1 MRVLVVEDDPA
12 QSQAVEKS
20 LLGFGHEITEVD
32 SGEKAIRF
40 LKSGPIDLVILDW
53 QLPKMNGF
61 EVLHWIRAQMGNDLP
76 VLFLTSKALEVDI
89 VRALEA
95 GADDYVV
102 KPYRTAEF
110 VARVNAALR
119 RVKQDVK
126 SDGVMLAGNYVV
138 DTNERVVT
146 VVGKPIALTP
156 KEFDLVALLFSNPGR
171 IISRDLMATSVWGHG
186 FDADSRTLDTHMYR
200 IRQKLAFERGNGVR
214 LSSVY
219 THGYRLDV
227 VNQNGIPGNTAS

>member
-20 LLGFGHEITEVD
+20 LQGFGHEITEVN

-40 LKSGPIDLVILDW
+40 LKSDSADLVILDW
-53 QLPKMNGF
+53 QLPKMSGF
-61 EVLHWIRAQMGNDLP
+61 DVLHWIRAQMGADLP
-76 VLFLTSKALEVDI
+76 VLFLTSKALEIDI

-119 RVKQDVK
+119 RVKQDLRTNSIVQ
-126 SDGVMLAGNYVV
+126 AGNYAV
-138 DTNERVVT
+138 DSNERT
-146 VVGKPIALTP
+146 VQLSGEKIALTP
-156 KEFDLVALLFSNPGR
+156 KEFDLVALLFNNPGR
-171 IISRDLMATSVWGHG
+171 IISRDLMATAVWGHG
-186 FDADSRTLDTHMYR
+186 FDAASRTLDTHMYR
-200 IRQKLAFERGNGVR
+200 IRQKLTFDRTDGVR
-214 LSSVY
+214 LSAVY

-227 VNQNGIPGNTAS
+227 ISQSKTAANSSL